1 MPSFPVY
8 GWGPFVYFVQLHRAG
23 FVALSKR
30 PPMDFLFVPCGK
42 GFQKIRLSCLLY
54 IKAFKDHTELMTSEG
69 LVITSA
75 GIGQFEKRLRHR
87 GFCRVH
93 AAYLV
98 ALDKVIAF
106 DRHSVEL
113 AGFTLPLEKKFMAS
127 FKECVRIIDPFAA
140 PPHYQSLV
148 VDAGG
153 KLIRI

>member
-1 MPSFPVY
+1 
-8 GWGPFVYFVQLHRAG
+8 
-23 FVALSKR
+23 
-30 PPMDFLFVPCGK
+30 MDFLFVPCGK

-54 IKAFKDHTELMTSEG
+54 VRACPEQTELVTSEG

-98 ALDKVIAF
+98 ALDKVTAF
-106 DRHSVEL
+106 DRYSVEL
-113 AGFTLPLEKKFMAS
+113 AGFTLPLEKKFITS
-127 FKECVRIIDPFAA
+127 LKESVRIIDPFAA
-140 PPHYQSLV
+140 PPQYPSLA